1 MRAEPPIPHH
11 GDQVVTAVP
20 AQPLDGVKTTTPDRR
35 TGRSRATFGE
45 SPRDPN
51 TGRFTKGSAAT
62 SRPPI
67 GRGRLYAIKRLSRDG
82 RYDLVAMVRDR
93 RLSAHAALERLRS
106 ESEQPRYDVKAMI
119 A

>member
-1 MRAEPPIPHH
+1 MDNEPVLGPH
-11 GDQVVTAVP
+11 G
-20 AQPLDGVKTTTPDRR
+20 RR
-35 TGRSRATFGE
+35 DA
-45 SPRDPN
+45 PRDPN

-82 RYDLVAMVRDR
+82 RYDLVAMVRNR
-93 RLSAHAALERLRS
+93 EISAHAALDRLRS

>member
-1 MRAEPPIPHH
+1 MDNEPVLGPH
-11 GDQVVTAVP
+11 G
-20 AQPLDGVKTTTPDRR
+20 RR
-35 TGRSRATFGE
+35 DA
-45 SPRDPN
+45 PRDPN

-93 RLSAHAALERLRS
+93 KLSAHAALDRLRS